1 VAAALKQIEGL
12 DVDVVNGARGEF
24 TVLVDGHEV
33 ARKDEELP
41 SVEKVVTAV
50 KEVVLAHTAPGGS

>member
-12 DVDVVNGARGEF
+12 DVEVVNGARGEF

-33 ARKDEELP
+33 ARKGEELP
-41 SVEKVVTAV
+41 GVEQVVTAV
-50 KEVVLAHTAPGGS
+50 KEVE